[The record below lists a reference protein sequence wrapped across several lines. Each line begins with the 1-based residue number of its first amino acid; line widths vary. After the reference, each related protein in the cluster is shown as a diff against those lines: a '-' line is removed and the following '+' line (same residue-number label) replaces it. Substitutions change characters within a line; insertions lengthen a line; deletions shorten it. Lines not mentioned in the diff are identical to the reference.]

1 MVKISKKL
9 LQMNLFL
16 VERESLSIN
25 LADLSAKS
33 CYILVLGLIPCVS
46 VYSDRSRSEGCHGSQ
61 NLQNA
66 AKFNQI
72 SWV

>member
-9 LQMNLFL
+9 LQINLFL

-33 CYILVLGLIPCVS
+33 CYILVLGLIPHVS
-46 VYSDRSRSEGCHGSQ
+46 VYSNRSRSEGCHGSR
-61 NLQNA
+61 NLRNA